1 VEHCF
6 IFILAWPLRLENQQA
21 FVEAVILKSLLGS
34 RLSTR
39 QALGVG
45 RKREPD
51 YITLLLRADTTKAG
65 CPFALTAALMRLK
78 AKRLT
83 QTLSGI

>member
-1 VEHCF
+1 VGF
-6 IFILAWPLRLENQQA
+6 SG
-21 FVEAVILKSLLGS
+21 EAAILKSLLGS

-39 QALGVG
+39 QAFGVG

-51 YITLLLRADTTKAG
+51 YITLLLWADTTKAS
-65 CPFALTAALMRLK
+65 CPFALTAPLMRLK